1 MTKGTRYFVMAS
13 GAVLAVGLTSGLV
26 ASYVGLPTVFT
37 RSAAPDELEYVP
49 SDAAVV
55 AYANVR
61 EVMNSQFRQ
70 RFREMEPHSQDRED
84 FEAKTGLNVERD
96 IDSVVAAMMPQT
108 AGGTIDTDNP
118 EKSALIL
125 ARGRFDQGRLEAL
138 AREHGGQVE
147 DYQGTRLLTHL
158 SDDEGKDSR
167 MAMGFVDQT
176 LIALG
181 NADAV
186 RRAIDAHRSGRTVTS
201 NTALM
206 QQVAQL
212 DGNNAWAVGRFDA
225 VANGAQLPE
234 EIRAQVPAVT
244 WFSAAGH
251 VNGGVSGIVKAEAR
265 DEEAAQNLHDMLR
278 GFLALAKL
286 QSGTEPA
293 MKQLVDSLQLTG
305 DGKTVTVQFTLASE
319 VFDAL
324 EQLHKAKRG
333 LERGDRER

>member
-37 RSAAPDELEYVP
+37 RSAAPNELEYVP

-61 EVMNSQFRQ
+61 EVMSSQFRQ
-70 RFREMEPHSQDRED
+70 RFREMEPHSQDREE

-108 AGGTIDTDNP
+108 PGGTIDTDNP

-125 ARGRFDQGRLEAL
+125 ARGRFDQARLEAL

-147 DYQGTRLLTHL
+147 DYQGTRLLTHVG
-158 SDDEGKDSR
+158 DDQRDGR

-176 LIALG
+176 LIAMG
-181 NADAV
+181 NVDAV

-234 EIRAQVPAVT
+234 EIRSQVPAVT

-286 QSGTEPA
+286 QSGSEPA

-305 DGKTVTVQFTLASE
+305 DGKTVTMQFTLPSE

-324 EQLHKAKRG
+324 EQLHKTKRG
-333 LERGDRER
+333 QERGAQDR